1 MHSPALVPLLL
12 DASFTVGFLLERD
25 PGLYEELTGLFQG
38 EDDEEKKAAERDQF
52 ATMVKDQLARMPQL
66 VKAGIQADAAECFL
80 QLALYEPG
88 KKLLEGNPAVLDAL
102 RAMCKTAF
110 TEEAQLSAEG
120 ALLALEGRQRE
131 PEPELA
137 GGADADISL
146 HVMISCAFSPARL
159 RVL

>member
-12 DASFTVGFLLERD
+12 DTSFTAGFLLGRD
-25 PGLYEELTGLFQG
+25 PGLFAELTGLFQG
-38 EDDEEKKAAERDQF
+38 EDDEEKIAAQRDQH
-52 ATMVKDQLARMPQL
+52 ATMTKDQLAKMTQH
-66 VKAGIQADAAECFL
+66 VKEGIQADAAECFL

-146 HVMISCAFSPARL
+146 HVMISCAFSSARFA
-159 RVL
+159 